1 MGRAATHSIAI
12 TENGTPDVV
21 TALSVESMNLPA
33 NVELTEDNS
42 GALYDTLIGVK
53 SVKPEMT
60 FTTKSIA
67 KMLKLFG
74 INGGCFGASPALK
87 RVDQFYEGKRTCGNP
102 SAPNISFGA
111 NKGLYYLDTLTFP
124 RGEEA
129 TISAKC
135 DLMSSDGTTA
145 PVSMTNPATLPTTV
159 NVDSYVVGPPK
170 IADITFNEGT
180 GGSLRFGVQKDED
193 QVGWGSVYV
202 TDGGIIKVRPELTI
216 DNADLALLDGS
227 GIPLNGMDAVH
238 AETQLSFR
246 KKKNRAAFEP
256 DDSAVHFV
264 MTLSGYFFFDVIA
277 GGQGRAAG
285 SNSLR
290 LRAAKE
296 STTAPIVLTF
306 AVAYGNPP
314 VEP

>member
-1 MGRAATHSIAI
+1 MGRGATHSIAI

-21 TALSVESMNLPA
+21 TALSVDSMNLAA

-42 GALYDTLIGVK
+42 GSLYDELIGLK

-60 FTTKSIA
+60 FQTRSVA
-67 KMLKLFG
+67 RALQLLG
-74 INGGCFGASPALK
+74 LNGGCLGPSPALK
-87 RVDQFYEGKRTCGNP
+87 RVDQFFEGKKTCGNP
-102 SAPNISFGA
+102 SAPNLSFGS
-111 NKGLYYLDTLTFP
+111 NKGVYYLDTLNFP

-129 TISAKC
+129 TVTGKI

-145 PVSMTNPATLPTTV
+145 PCSMTNPATLPTTV

-170 IADITFNEGT
+170 IANITFNEAT

-216 DNADLALLDGS
+216 ENADLALLDGS
-227 GIPLNGMDAVH
+227 GIPLNGKDAVH
-238 AETQLSFR
+238 AQTQISFR
-246 KKKNRAAFEP
+246 KKKNRAAFEL
-256 DDSAVHFV
+256 DATTVHFV
-264 MTLSGYFFFDVIA
+264 LTLSGYFFFDVIA
-277 GGQGRAAG
+277 SGQGRSAG

-290 LRAAKE
+290 LRAVKE
-296 STTAPIVLTF
+296 SSTAPIVMTF
-306 AVAYGNPP
+306 GVAYGNP
-314 VEP
+314 